1 MKRLPPATIAAL
13 ALLLTFAGCRGKL
26 RPVHGQLVWE
36 DGQPATE
43 LAGHMIYFECLEER
57 TLSRSKIRSDG
68 TFQLTTNKPEN
79 VGTDGAPIG
88 RHRVYLIGGPVDSR
102 FCRPDTSGLEVT
114 VPPARSVVLTV
125 ARNRKKEQ
133 PLTPALE
140 KKLRQAGQL
149 KGKGK
154 R

>member
-1 MKRLPPATIAAL
+1 MKRMPPATIAVL
-13 ALLLTFAGCRGKL
+13 ALLLMLAGCRGKL
-26 RPVHGQLVWE
+26 RPVQGQLVWE

-43 LAGHMIYFECLEER
+43 LEGYMIYFECTEER
-57 TLSRSKIRSDG
+57 TLSRSKIHSDG

-88 RHRVYLIGGPVDSR
+88 HHRVYLIGGPVEAR

-114 VPPARSVVLTV
+114 VPPPGPVVLTV

-133 PLTPALE
+133 PASPALL

-149 KGKGK
+149 KGKA
-154 R
+154 RP